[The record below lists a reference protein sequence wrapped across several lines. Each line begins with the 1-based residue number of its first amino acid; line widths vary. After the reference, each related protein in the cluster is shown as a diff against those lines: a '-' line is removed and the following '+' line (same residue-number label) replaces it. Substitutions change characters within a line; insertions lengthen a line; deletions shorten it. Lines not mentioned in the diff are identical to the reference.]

1 MGYDLLRSAT
11 CLAGTMLLTLHAAC
25 AEDSPQWVVF
35 GDAQD
40 QSSAVYPSGFGAAVA
55 MVGNTAFIGVPLY
68 TDSVSFPTFHGRV
81 AVYDNSAANA
91 APGLIQDDWN
101 RTGSIVPSHQRPGE
115 TQFGNALS
123 AQGNRLAIGSLGSVR
138 MYEKRQGQWVPLDSI
153 FWPADE
159 SVTQPVMVYDH
170 DILAYR
176 VLEQRQHPRPDGST
190 TASIV
195 YTYQIDSAGKAH
207 LLQKLRAPA
216 GNYGDFGAALA
227 LDNGTLA
234 IGSAGQTSS
243 SDPAPAGLVYLYSLS
258 GPTWRLT
265 QTLTPAVAATNTNFG
280 SAVAFARGG
289 ILVGAPGESPVVQGG
304 QLVQR
309 GVVHFFTRNQGKYL
323 DTQDFQPESSST
335 GAYAGFGAIM
345 AAAGDH
351 VVIGAPVPLSYGLSA
366 AQGVNG
372 EVMIYDWEAGTWV
385 FGYDNFN
392 SPPTSMA
399 ATPRYLL
406 VGGVQPPTTPDN
418 SPETNLNEANLFDYG
433 KPTSTTSAE

>member
-1 MGYDLLRSAT
+1 MRNDLPRSAI
-11 CLAGTMLLTLHAAC
+11 CLAATMVLTIHAAY

-35 GDAQD
+35 SDVQD

-68 TDSVSFPTFHGRV
+68 TDSVSYPTFHGRV

-91 APGLIQDDWN
+91 APGMIQDNWN
-101 RTGSIVPSHQRPGE
+101 RTGSIVPSDQRPGE

-123 AQGNRLAIGSLGSVR
+123 AQGSRLAIGSLRSVR
-138 MYEKRQGQWVPLDSI
+138 MYEKRQGQWVPLDTI
-153 FWPADE
+153 FWPANE
-159 SVTQPVMVYDH
+159 TVTQPVMVYDQ

-176 VLEQRQHPRPDGST
+176 VLKQRQHPRPDGST
-190 TASIV
+190 TVSIV
-195 YTYQIDSAGKAH
+195 YTYRIDSAGKAH
-207 LLQKLRAPA
+207 LLQKLKAPA

-227 LDNGTLA
+227 LKNGRLA
-234 IGSAGQTSS
+234 IGSPGETSS
-243 SDPAPAGLVYLYSLS
+243 ADPAAAGLVYVYSLS
-258 GPTWRLT
+258 DTTWQLQ
-265 QTLTPAVAATNTNFG
+265 QTLTPAVAMTNTKFG
-280 SAVAFARGG
+280 SAVAFAQGG
-289 ILVGAPGESPVVQGG
+289 ILIGAPGESPVLESG
-304 QLVQR
+304 QLVQQ
-309 GVVHFFTRNQGKYL
+309 GAVHFFTRNQGKYV

-351 VVIGAPVPLSYGLSA
+351 VVIGAPVPLSYNLAA

-372 EVMIYDWEAGTWV
+372 EIMIYDWEAGTWV

-406 VGGVQPPTTPDN
+406 VGGDQTPAPD
-418 SPETNLNEANLFDYG
+418 SSTEATLNEANLFDYG
-433 KPTSTTSAE
+433 KPSAPTSEE